1 MAWNPAQQTGLTG
14 VAAAA
19 QTGDRRALSSVE
31 STLRQLPGARV
42 ATVSADPSAVINPF
56 DKEGGPPAPPI
67 SMPVIG
73 MMGTVTAL
81 TNNPQRAAA
90 LPGPSVNQ
98 AVLLAG
104 NRQSP
109 QVRTATQLTPS
120 NMLIDRGRGKYW
132 QSRAAE
138 GVKDL

>member
-19 QTGDRRALSSVE
+19 QTGDRRALSSME
-31 STLRQLPGARV
+31 RTLRQLPGAPV
-42 ATVSADPSAVINPF
+42 ALVSANPSEVINPF

-67 SMPVIG
+67 AMPVIG
-73 MMGTVTAL
+73 MMGAITAP
-81 TNNPQRAAA
+81 TNNPRRSAP

-104 NRQSP
+104 NMQSP
-109 QVRTATQLTPS
+109 QVRITAQLTPS
-120 NMLIDRGRGKYW
+120 NMLVDRGRGKFW

-138 GVKDL
+138 GVETL